1 MRNEVI
7 FDNRGIPDIMVV
19 FTPDE
24 LGLSA
29 EIRGKAVKEYA
40 ISKYPNTLI
49 EGVPYSMPYQQPAVN
64 INHDEAI
71 RLCESKGPG
80 WHLITNDEWAAVA
93 NQSRRDGTLPR
104 GNTNCGKSHS
114 HPEETGTT
122 YKDDSGSS
130 KTLTGSGPVTW
141 NHDHTAEGVADMCGN
156 IWEHVGGIRF
166 VDGQVQVIPDNGA
179 AAGADQSRNSK
190 EWKAIHTADGDPVY
204 YKVEDGEISLQPV
217 SPDCKDYDGVEFKE
231 LNAEA
236 MDVPEKLIEL
246 GLYPAPGYEGTDYFW
261 LDTDGERIVVRG
273 GSWGSGARAGVFY
286 FHGGRPSRAL
296 VDPYVGFRSALIR
309 YSGDSGSLDDLDD
322 EAADLSDAPQEIKN
336 EIKANAEK
344 LEHKDTMTDITKD
357 WPFPLPDTLPGMIR
371 LTLAKVLTDIYTAA
385 GGQDALSFQSL
396 AYNASEAEIKV
407 AIPIASQLAQI
418 NIAAEA
424 MRRGMEQLKLAAT
437 TSLTLTLGKEAADRE

>member
-24 LGLSA
+24 LGLPA

-49 EGVPYSMPYQQPAVN
+49 GGVPYSMPYQQPAVN

-71 RLCESKGPG
+71 RLCEAKGPG
-80 WHLITNDEWAAVA
+80 WHLLTNDEWAALA
-93 NQSRRDGTLPR
+93 HQSRKNGTLPR
-104 GNTNCGKSHS
+104 GNTDCGKSHS

-122 YKDDSGSS
+122 YKDASGSS

-141 NHDHTAEGVADMCGN
+141 NHTHTAEGVADMCGN

-166 VDGQVQVIPDNGA
+166 MDGQVQVIPDNGA
-179 AAGADQSRNSK
+179 AAGADQSRDSK
-190 EWKAIHTADGDPVY
+190 EWQAIHTADGDPVY

-217 SPDCKDYDGVEFKE
+217 TPDCKDYDGVEFKD

-261 LDTDGERIVVRG
+261 LDTDGERIVIRG
-273 GSWGSGARAGVFY
+273 GDWYDGAYAGVFS
-286 FHGGRPSRAL
+286 FSGSDSRAL
-296 VDPYVGFRSALIR
+296 VSWSVGFRSALVR
-309 YSGDSGSLDDLDD
+309 YSGDSGDLDNLDD
-322 EAADLSDAPQEIKN
+322 ETTDLSDAPQEIKD

-344 LEHKDTMTDITKD
+344 LERKETMTKE
-357 WPFPLPDTLPGMIR
+357 WALRKEMDTTIGR
-371 LTLAKVLTDIYTAA
+371 LSLYLEWEASVLSPENVQRYAV
-385 GGQDALSFQSL
+385 GQR
-396 AYNASEAEIKV
+396 EAERFTVEMVQNVQKMIG
-407 AIPIASQLAQI
+407 QLHKRI
-418 NIAAEA
+418 RE
-424 MRRGMEQLKLAAT
+424 LADEL
-437 TSLTLTLGKEAADRE
+437 SREGAADHE

>member
-7 FDNRGIPDIMVV
+7 FDSRGIPDIMVV

-24 LGLSA
+24 LGLPA

-49 EGVPYSMPYQQPAVN
+49 GGVPYSMPYQQPAVN

-71 RLCESKGPG
+71 RLCEAKGHG
-80 WHLITNDEWAAVA
+80 WHLLTNDEWAALA
-93 NQSRRDGTLPR
+93 HQSRKNGTLPR
-104 GNTNCGKSHS
+104 GNTDCGKSHS

-122 YKDDSGSS
+122 YKDASGSS
-130 KTLTGSGPVTW
+130 KTLTGSGPETW
-141 NHDHTAEGVADMCGN
+141 NHTHTAEGVADMCGN

-166 VDGQVQVIPDNGA
+166 MDGQVQVIPDNGA
-179 AAGADQSRNSK
+179 AAGADQSRDSA
-190 EWKAIHTADGDPVY
+190 EWTPLYTADGDTIY
-204 YKVEDGEISLQPV
+204 YNVEDGEINLQPV
-217 SPDCKDYDGVEFKE
+217 APDGKDYDGVEFKN
-231 LNAEA
+231 LSAEA
-236 MDVPEKLIEL
+236 IDVPEKLIEL

-261 LDTDGERIVVRG
+261 LDTDGERIVLRG
-273 GSWGSGARAGVFY
+273 GHWNSGAHAGVFS
-286 FHGGRPSRAL
+286 FNGHNSRAF
-296 VDPYVGFRSALIR
+296 VSWSVGFRSALIR
-309 YSGDSGSLDDLDD
+309 YSGDSGSLDNLDD
-322 EAADLSDAPQEIKN
+322 KPTDLSDAPQEVKDA
-336 EIKANAEK
+336 IKANARK
-344 LEHKDTMTDITKD
+344 LEHKETMTDITKD

-371 LTLAKVLTDIYTAA
+371 LMLAKVLTEIYTAA

-424 MRRGMEQLKLAAT
+424 MRRGMEQLKLATT
-437 TSLTLTLGKEAADRE
+437 TSLTLTLGKEAADHE

>member
-7 FDNRGIPDIMVV
+7 FDSRGIPDTMVV

-24 LGLSA
+24 LGLPA

-49 EGVPYSMPYQQPAVN
+49 GGVPYSMPYQQPAVN

-71 RLCESKGPG
+71 RLCEAKGPG
-80 WHLITNDEWAAVA
+80 WHLLTNDEWAALA
-93 NQSRRDGTLPR
+93 HQSRKNGTLPR
-104 GNTNCGKSHS
+104 GNTDCGKSHS

-122 YKDDSGSS
+122 YKDASGSS

-141 NHDHTAEGVADMCGN
+141 NHTHTAEGVADMCGN

-166 VDGQVQVIPDNGA
+166 MDGQVQVIPDNGA
-179 AAGADQSRNSK
+179 AAGADQSRDSK
-190 EWKAIHTADGDPVY
+190 EWQAIHTADGDPVY

-217 SPDCKDYDGVEFKE
+217 TPDCKDYDGVEFKD

-261 LDTDGERIVVRG
+261 LDTDGERIVIRG
-273 GSWGSGARAGVFY
+273 GPWGHGANAGVFY
-286 FHGGRPSRAL
+286 FGGYNSRAH
-296 VDPYVGFRSALIR
+296 VYWNVGFRSALVR
-309 YSGDSGSLDDLDD
+309 YSGDSGDLDNLDD
-322 EAADLSDAPQEIKN
+322 ETTDLSDAPQEIKD

-344 LEHKDTMTDITKD
+344 LERKETMTKE
-357 WPFPLPDTLPGMIR
+357 WALRKEMDTTIGR
-371 LTLAKVLTDIYTAA
+371 LSLYLEWEASVLSPENVQRYAV
-385 GGQDALSFQSL
+385 GQR
-396 AYNASEAEIKV
+396 EAERFTVEMVQNVQKMIG
-407 AIPIASQLAQI
+407 QLHKRI
-418 NIAAEA
+418 RE
-424 MRRGMEQLKLAAT
+424 LADEL
-437 TSLTLTLGKEAADRE
+437 SREGAADHE